1 MARIKYSPEE
11 VDLLARLIKSEA
23 LGEGEQGM
31 LLVGNVVINRV
42 VANCDV
48 FRNTRTITEVVYQK
62 NAFSGVGT
70 PLFNEPV
77 NELLRQI
84 ALRCINGYRNEPAT
98 NALWFKNPGTN
109 VACPEKFYGNL
120 SGRFKQHCFYNP
132 GLKLNCDL

>member
-1 MARIKYSPEE
+1 MARIKYSTEE

-77 NELLRQI
+77 DGLLRQI

-98 NALWFKNPGTN
+98 NALWFKNPVPMSLAQKN
-109 VACPEKFYGNL
+109 SMAIYPVA
-120 SGRFKQHCFYNP
+120 
-132 GLKLNCDL
+132 LNNTVFITQA